1 MVAGDFI
8 VVALLDELEDKKATL
23 PARNGIKAVAGLAR
37 RAIEAADLVVESM
50 FAKDSKER
58 RGRRSGPM
66 RYGSTLRGIGSRYA
80 NPNSTADISARTW
93 TAVLD
98 TSRCMYT
105 ESPRKLCDSGN

>member
-58 RGRRSGPM
+58 RGRRSGE
-66 RYGSTLRGIGSRYA
+66 
-80 NPNSTADISARTW
+80 ARCGV
-93 TAVLD
+93 AV
-98 TSRCMYT
+98 
-105 ESPRKLCDSGN
+105 EGVAKLIDEVGASKCLAEID